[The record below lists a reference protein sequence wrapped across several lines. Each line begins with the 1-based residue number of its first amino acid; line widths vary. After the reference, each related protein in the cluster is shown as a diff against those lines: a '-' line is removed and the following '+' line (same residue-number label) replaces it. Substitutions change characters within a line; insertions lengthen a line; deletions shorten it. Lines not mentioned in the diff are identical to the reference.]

1 MSPSRSAL
9 RVAVLTASLLPV
21 VGGARAD
28 DFPRFIV
35 PGEEQAMTLLDDLHA
50 HHHARASSDCTLW
63 DGWLPHAT
71 LWAAEPPRQHY
82 RASFLRRRIDGEGY
96 VAMQQHRGMAHS
108 NGWPFPAWQQSTG
121 SGWHFSVSGDE
132 WATQQLGLKPL
143 VPPGGFAIDGAAPR
157 PAADPVRGMLL
168 DVDADRATIT
178 TPPFRCGTI
187 VAPFAR
193 VEWGAEKLPAGASA
207 RLRWQ
212 IEGQE
217 GWQPAAGVPLPLP
230 PADGTLVFV
239 DLPLYREPGYGGLL
253 TGYSIE
259 IDGARGATV
268 ALKSVLTAIDT
279 RHPITNALFI
289 RGCAETFTWTGDLDF
304 LRRSL
309 PRMRRAARWALAEF
323 DVQREKHVVVR
334 WVGHD
339 GRTGLEV
346 KPDGTKRLL
355 PGLGVGNNYWDL
367 LPFGGHDSLAT
378 IYLADALARLANL
391 EAAVARH
398 PEWMMPAGTAPLP
411 GGGVTDAASSP
422 DELRSLV
429 AAIKTDFQSR
439 FWDPAKG
446 RFVGWIDATGKAYD
460 YGFTFVNLEAIQY
473 GMATPAQATAIFAWL
488 DGEREIDGDT
498 ARGADIYH
506 WRFAPRATTKR
517 NVETYCWVWSGPES
531 IPWGG
536 QVQDGGAVLGFS
548 YHDLMARLATNGP
561 DDAWQRLQ
569 AIIDWYAEVKE
580 EGGYRKY
587 YAPEKGRGTLQG
599 GGPPG
604 GLGIDEE
611 FMESV
616 LVPQVMLY
624 GFLGFE
630 PTAEGC
636 RIAPQLP
643 STWPELTVTA
653 IRIHDS
659 QIEVTAR
666 RDGSVTVR
674 RRAAGTSPLA
684 IEAGGAAATLPPETG
699 AEVTLPGR

>member
-1 MSPSRSAL
+1 MKRFRSHAIATAL
-9 RVAVLTASLLPV
+9 IAFLCMI
-21 VGGARAD
+21 GGVRAAE

-35 PGEEQAMTLLDDLHA
+35 PGEEGAMALLDDFHA
-50 HHHARASSDCTLW
+50 RHHARASSDCTLW

-71 LWAAEPPRQHY
+71 LWAAEPPRQHSL
-82 RASFLRRRIDGEGY
+82 ASFLRRRIDDEGY

-121 SGWHFSVSGDE
+121 SGCHFSVSGDE
-132 WATQQLGLKPL
+132 WAIQQLGLKAL
-143 VPPGGFAIDGAAPR
+143 APPGGFELVGATPR
-157 PAADPVRGMLL
+157 AAADPVRGMLL
-168 DVDADRATIT
+168 DVEADRVTIT
-178 TPPFRCGTI
+178 TPSFQCGTI

-193 VEWGAEKLPAGASA
+193 IEWGAERLPAGASA

-212 IEGQE
+212 IEGQA

-230 PADGTLVFV
+230 PADGTLAFV
-239 DLPLYREPGYGGLL
+239 DLSLYRQPGYAGLL
-253 TGYSIE
+253 TGYSLE

-268 ALKSVLTAIDT
+268 ALKSVITAIDT

-289 RGCAETFTWTGDLDF
+289 RGCSETFAWTGDVDF

-309 PRMRRAARWALAEF
+309 PRMRRAARWAMLEF
-323 DVQREKHVVVR
+323 DVRKEKHVVVR

-346 KPDGTKRLL
+346 RPDGTKRLL

-378 IYLADALARLANL
+378 IYLADALERLATV
-391 EAAVARH
+391 EEAVARH
-398 PEWMMPAGTAPLP
+398 PDWMMPAAADAPP
-411 GGGVTDAASSP
+411 GGVTDAAFSA

-429 AAIKTDFQSR
+429 AAIKADFQSR
-439 FWDPAKG
+439 FWDSAKG

-488 DGEREIDGDT
+488 DGKREIEGDT

-548 YHDLMARLATNGP
+548 YHDVMARLATIGP
-561 DDAWQRLQ
+561 DDAWDRLR
-569 AIIDWYAEVKE
+569 AIIDWYGEVQK

-653 IRIHDS
+653 IRIHDHT
-659 QIEVTAR
+659 IDVTAR
-666 RDGSVTVR
+666 RDGSVTLR
-674 RRAAGTSPLA
+674 RRAAGTRPLL
-684 IEAGGAAATLPPETG
+684 IEVGGTSAALPAGQG
-699 AEVTLPGR
+699 AEVTLGGQ

>member
-1 MSPSRSAL
+1 MPPSRSVL
-9 RVAVLTASLLPV
+9 RLAVLIASVLLF
-21 VGGARAD
+21 GGAATAD
-28 DFPRFIV
+28 DFPRFVV
-35 PGEEQAMTLLDDLHA
+35 PGEERAMGLLDEFHA

-82 RASFLRRRIDGEGY
+82 RASFLRRRIDDEGY

-132 WATQQLGLKPL
+132 WAIQQLGLKAL
-143 VPPGGFAIDGAAPR
+143 VPPGGFAIEGAAAR
-157 PAADPVRGMLL
+157 PAADPLRGMLL
-168 DVDADRATIT
+168 DVEADRVSLT

-193 VEWGAEKLPAGASA
+193 IEWGAEKLPAGASA

-230 PADGTLVFV
+230 PADGTLAYV
-239 DLPLYREPGYGGLL
+239 DLPLYCQPGYGGLL

-268 ALKSVLTAIDT
+268 ALKSVITAIDT

-289 RGCAETFTWTGDLDF
+289 RGSAETFAWTGDLDF

-309 PRMRRAARWALAEF
+309 PRMRRAARWALEEF
-323 DVQREKHVVVR
+323 DVRHEKHVVVR

-346 KPDGTKRLL
+346 NPDGTKRLL

-378 IYLADALARLANL
+378 IYLTDALARLADL

-398 PEWMMPAGTAPLP
+398 PEWMMPAGQETPPA
-411 GGGVTDAASSP
+411 GGVTDAAFSP
-422 DELRSLV
+422 VDLRSLV
-429 AAIKTDFQSR
+429 AALKADFQSR
-439 FWDPAKG
+439 FWDPATG
-446 RFVGWIDATGKAYD
+446 RFVGWIDATGQAHD
-460 YGFTFVNLEAIQY
+460 YGFTFVNLEAIAS
-473 GMATPAQATAIFAWL
+473 GMATPAQARAIFAWL
-488 DGEREIDGDT
+488 DGTREIDGDT
-498 ARGADIYH
+498 SRGADIYR

-548 YHDLMARLATNGP
+548 YHDLMARLATQGP
-561 DDAWQRLQ
+561 DDAWQRLR

-616 LVPQVMLY
+616 LVPQVMLD

-643 STWPELTVTA
+643 SSWPELTVTA

-659 QIEVTAR
+659 QVDVTAR
-666 RDGSVTVR
+666 RDGSVTLR
-674 RRAAGTSPLA
+674 RRTAGTQRLA
-684 IEAGGAAATLPPETG
+684 IEVGETTTTLPPGDG
-699 AEVTLPGR
+699 AEVTLGNR

>member
-1 MSPSRSAL
+1 MPACRSAL
-9 RVAVLTASLLPV
+9 RAVLLVAVLLPASSAV
-21 VGGARAD
+21 AAD

-35 PGEEQAMTLLDDLHA
+35 PGEARALALLDDLHA

-82 RASFLRRRIDGEGY
+82 RASFLRRRIDDEGY

-108 NGWPFPAWQQSTG
+108 DGWPFPAWQQSTG
-121 SGWHFSVSGDE
+121 SGWHFSVAGDE
-132 WATQQLGLKPL
+132 WAIQQLGLRPL
-143 VPPGGFAIDGAAPR
+143 APPGGFVIDGAAPR
-157 PAADPVRGMLL
+157 AAADPVRGMLI
-168 DVDADRATIT
+168 DVAADRATIT
-178 TPPFRCGTI
+178 TPSFRCGTI

-193 VEWGAEKLPAGASA
+193 IEWGAEQIPAGASA
-207 RLRWQ
+207 RLRWR

-230 PADGTLVFV
+230 PADGTLVSV
-239 DLPLYREPGYGGLL
+239 NLPLYREPGYGGLL

-259 IDGARGATV
+259 IDGARGTTV
-268 ALKSVLTAIDT
+268 ALKSVITAIDT

-289 RGCAETFTWTGDLDF
+289 RGCAETFAWTGDLDF

-309 PRMRRAARWALAEF
+309 PRMRRAARWALTEF
-323 DVQREKHVVVR
+323 DVRKEHHAIVR

-346 KPDGTKRLL
+346 QPDGTKRLL

-378 IYLADALARLANL
+378 IYLADALERLATV
-391 EAAVARH
+391 EEAVARH
-398 PEWMMPAGTAPLP
+398 PEWMIPVGAEA
-411 GGGVTDAASSP
+411 SP
-422 DELRSLV
+422 DGTTDPPFPPDDLRPLV

-446 RFVGWIDATGKAYD
+446 RFVGWIDLTGKAHD
-460 YGFTFVNLEAIQY
+460 YGFTFVNLEAISHA
-473 GMATPAQATAIFAWL
+473 MATRKQARAIFAWL
-488 DGEREIDGDT
+488 DGIREIEGDT
-498 ARGADIYH
+498 SRGDDIYH

-548 YHDLMARLATNGP
+548 YHDLLARLSTNGP
-561 DDAWQRLQ
+561 DDAWKRLQ
-569 AIIDWYAEVKE
+569 AIIDWYADVKG

-604 GLGIDEE
+604 ALGIDEE

-636 RIAPQLP
+636 RINPQLP
-643 STWPELTVTA
+643 SVWPELTVTA

-659 QIEVTAR
+659 LIDVTAR

-674 RRAAGTSPLA
+674 RRAAGKSPLG
-684 IEAGGAAATLPPETG
+684 IEAGRATVTLPPG
-699 AEVTLPGR
+699 KDAEVTLQAR

>member
-1 MSPSRSAL
+1 MPAFRSAL
-9 RVAVLTASLLPV
+9 RAALLVAALLPV
-21 VGGARAD
+21 GRATAAD
-28 DFPRFIV
+28 EFPHFLV
-35 PGEEQAMTLLDDLHA
+35 PGEEQAMALLDELHA

-71 LWAAEPPRQHY
+71 LWAAEPARQHY
-82 RASFLRRRIDGEGY
+82 RASFLRRRIDDEGY

-132 WATQQLGLKPL
+132 WAIQQLGLKPL
-143 VPPGGFAIDGAAPR
+143 VPPGGFAIDGAVPR

-168 DVDADRATIT
+168 DVEADRATIT

-193 VEWGAEKLPAGASA
+193 IEWGAEKLPAGASA

-217 GWQPAAGVPLPLP
+217 GWQPAAGVPVPLP
-230 PADGTLVFV
+230 PADGTLITI
-239 DLPLYREPGYGGLL
+239 DLPLYRQPGYGGLL
-253 TGYSIE
+253 TGYSVE

-268 ALKSVLTAIDT
+268 ALKSVITAIDT

-289 RGCAETFTWTGDLDF
+289 RGCAETFAWTGDLDF

-323 DVQREKHVVVR
+323 DVLREKHVVVR

-378 IYLADALARLANL
+378 IYLTDALARLADL

-398 PEWMMPAGTAPLP
+398 PEWMMPAGTDATPA
-411 GGGVTDAASSP
+411 GGVTAAAFSP
-422 DELRSLV
+422 DELQSLV
-429 AAIKTDFQSR
+429 AAIKADFQAR

-446 RFVGWIDATGKAYD
+446 RFVGWIDATGKAHD
-460 YGFTFVNLEAIQY
+460 YGFTFVNLEAIAY
-473 GMATPAQATAIFAWL
+473 GMATSEQAAAILAWL
-488 DGEREIDGDT
+488 DGKREIDGDT
-498 ARGADIYH
+498 SRGADIYH

-548 YHDLMARLATNGP
+548 YHDLLARLATNGP

-587 YAPEKGRGTLQG
+587 YAPENARGTLQG

-624 GFLGFE
+624 GFRGFE

-636 RIAPQLP
+636 RIAPLLP

-659 QIEVTAR
+659 QIDVTAR
-666 RDGSVTVR
+666 RDGSVTVHR
-674 RRAAGTSPLA
+674 RGAGTTPLA
-684 IEAGGAAATLPPETG
+684 IEASGAAATLPPEAG
-699 AEVTLPGR
+699 AEVTLPAD

>member
-9 RVAVLTASLLPV
+9 RAAVLAASLLL
-21 VGGARAD
+21 VGGRATAD

-35 PGEEQAMTLLDDLHA
+35 PGEERSMGLLDELHA

-82 RASFLRRRIDGEGY
+82 RASFLRRRIDDEGY

-121 SGWHFSVSGDE
+121 SGWHFSVTGDE
-132 WATQQLGLKPL
+132 WAIQQLGLKAI
-143 VPPGGFAIDGAAPR
+143 VPPGGFSIDGAALR

-168 DVDADRATIT
+168 DVEADRATIT

-193 VEWGAEKLPAGASA
+193 IEWGGEKLPAGASA

-230 PADGTLVFV
+230 PADGTLAFI
-239 DLPLYREPGYGGLL
+239 DLPLYCEPGYGGLL

-259 IDGARGATV
+259 LDGARGATV
-268 ALKSVLTAIDT
+268 ALKSVITAIDT
-279 RHPITNALFI
+279 RHPITNALFV
-289 RGCAETFTWTGDLDF
+289 RGCAETFAWTGDLDF

-323 DVQREKHVVVR
+323 DVGKEHHVVVR

-378 IYLADALARLANL
+378 IYLADALARLADL
-391 EAAVARH
+391 EAAVAYH
-398 PEWMMPAGTAPLP
+398 PEWMMPAGVDASAV
-411 GGGVTDAASSP
+411 GVTDAAFSP
-422 DELRSLV
+422 DDLRSLV
-429 AAIKTDFQSR
+429 AAIKADFQSR

-460 YGFTFVNLEAIQY
+460 YGFTFVNLEAICY
-473 GMATPAQATAIFAWL
+473 GMATPPQATAIFAWL
-488 DGEREIDGDT
+488 DGKREIDGDT

-506 WRFAPRATTKR
+506 WRFAPRATTNR

-587 YAPEKGRGTLQG
+587 YAPEKDRGTLQG

-643 STWPELTVTA
+643 SAWPELTVTS

-659 QIEVTAR
+659 LIDVTAR

-674 RRAAGTSPLA
+674 RRVAGTSPLA
-684 IEAGGAAATLPPETG
+684 IEAGGAAAALPPEAG
-699 AEVTLPGR
+699 AEVTLPGW

>member
-9 RVAVLTASLLPV
+9 RVAVLTASLLLV
-21 VGGARAD
+21 DGRATAD

-35 PGEEQAMTLLDDLHA
+35 PGEERALGLLDELHA

-82 RASFLRRRIDGEGY
+82 RASFLRRRIDDEGY

-108 NGWPFPAWQQSTG
+108 KGWPFPAWQQSTG
-121 SGWHFSVSGDE
+121 SGWHFSVTGDE

-143 VPPGGFAIDGAAPR
+143 VPPGGFAIEGAVLR

-168 DVDADRATIT
+168 DVEADRATIT

-193 VEWGAEKLPAGASA
+193 IEWGGETLPAGASA

-230 PADGTLVFV
+230 PADGTLVSI

-268 ALKSVLTAIDT
+268 ALKSVITAVDT

-289 RGCAETFTWTGDLDF
+289 RGCAETFAWTGDLDF
-304 LRRSL
+304 LRQSL

-378 IYLADALARLANL
+378 THLADALARLADL
-391 EAAVARH
+391 EAAVAHH
-398 PEWMMPAGTAPLP
+398 PEWMMPAGAAPAP
-411 GGGVTDAASSP
+411 GGVTDAAFSP

-429 AAIKTDFQSR
+429 AAIKADFQSR

-446 RFVGWIDATGKAYD
+446 RFVGWIDATGSAYD
-460 YGFTFVNLEAIQY
+460 YGFTFVNLEAIFY

-488 DGEREIDGDT
+488 DGKREIDGDT

-569 AIIDWYAEVKE
+569 AIIDWYAEVKND
-580 EGGYRKY
+580 GGYRKY

-643 STWPELTVTA
+643 SAWPELTVTA

-659 QIEVTAR
+659 QVDVTAR

-674 RRAAGTSPLA
+674 RRVAGTNPLA
-684 IEAGGAAATLPPETG
+684 IEAGGAAATLPPEAG
-699 AEVTLPGR
+699 AEVTLPAD